1 MTRLAILQYPDPRLK
16 TVAAPVE
23 NVQAS
28 ETKTMIHDMLETL
41 EKTEHCGG
49 LAATQLDIKH
59 PQQIFVFYD
68 YDESDSE
75 KRTPMVVINPK
86 IIKTE
91 GTVFEDE
98 GCMSVH
104 PDHIHAKI
112 TRPAF
117 TTIEAL
123 DAQGNRIELT
133 RGGYLAKLFVHE
145 IDHLEGRVF
154 IDHLK
159 PLKRK
164 MVDAKIKKVIKAK
177 SERLNSGADK

>member
-1 MTRLAILQYPDPRLK
+1 MTLLAILQYPDPRLK

-23 NVQAS
+23 DVHAP
-28 ETKTMIHDMLETL
+28 ETKTMISDMLETL

-49 LAATQLDIKH
+49 LAATQLDIAH

-68 YDESDSE
+68 YDEAEPE

-91 GTVFEDE
+91 GAVLEEE

-104 PDHIHAKI
+104 PNHIQAKI

-123 DAQGNRIELT
+123 DSQGLRMELT

-145 IDHLEGRVF
+145 IDHLQGKVF

-164 MVDAKIKKVIKAK
+164 MVDEKIKKVLKLK
-177 SERLNSGADK
+177 SLQEKNA

>member
-1 MTRLAILQYPDPRLK
+1 MTILAVLEYPDPRLK
-16 TVAAPVE
+16 TVGLPVTD
-23 NVQAS
+23 VHAS
-28 ETKTMIHDMLETL
+28 ETKTMISDILETL
-41 EKTEHCGG
+41 ENMKHCGG

-68 YDESDSE
+68 FNESEPE

-86 IIKTE
+86 IVKTE
-91 GTVFEDE
+91 GSVIEEE

-104 PDHIHAKI
+104 PNYIQAKV

-123 DAQGNRIELT
+123 DEQGIQMELT

-145 IDHLEGRVF
+145 IDHLQGKLY

-164 MVDAKIKKVIKAK
+164 MVDVKVSKILKFKNDTPQK
-177 SERLNSGADK
+177 